1 MTTADQK
8 VERAA
13 NKLQQL
19 ANQMAGE
26 GGVKAKLA
34 EPLAEDADFIRK
46 LKPSLIKARA
56 KGEAPTNQPPQSDG
70 HVSPSGPQL
79 GKRPKPKPKAK
90 KSGGGRSGGPNPWL
104 VAGAALAAGIFLAKW
119 IDWRGHAHPRD

>member
-1 MTTADQK
+1 MTADQS

-19 ANQMAGE
+19 ANDFAGE

-56 KGEAPTNQPPQSDG
+56 AGRKPADPP
-70 HVSPSGPQL
+70 
-79 GKRPKPKPKAK
+79 PKPKAPFGPQLERPK
-90 KSGGGRSGGPNPWL
+90 AKRRGGPSPWL
-104 VAGAALAAGIFLAKW
+104 VAGAAFAAGYLLAKT
-119 IDWRGHAHPRD
+119 IDWRGHAHPRL

>member
-1 MTTADQK
+1 MTTADQR

-19 ANQMAGE
+19 ANDLAGE

-56 KGEAPTNQPPQSDG
+56 KGQAPMNQQPGKAPLA
-70 HVSPSGPQL
+70 PSGPQP
-79 GKRPKPKPKAK
+79 GKPPRRKRKR
-90 KSGGGRSGGPNPWL
+90 SGGGGGPNPFLVVGVAL
-104 VAGAALAAGIFLAKW
+104 VAGIALAKW